1 MILGL
6 FAPVGLSPASRV
18 VQAEDLNTG
27 LLQVIVAM
35 VSSNLALADHPSRV
49 TVRLNDP
56 LAFETALVSCRE
68 AWAQR
73 RGLISGEGRAA
84 TE

>member
-56 LAFETALVSCRE
+56 LLSRPPWSLVE
-68 AWAQR
+68 KH
-73 RGLISGEGRAA
+73 GLSAVA
-84 TE
+84 

>member
-1 MILGL
+1 
-6 FAPVGLSPASRV
+6 
-18 VQAEDLNTG
+18 
-27 LLQVIVAM
+27 M